1 MESVKLFLVDIT
13 TLSELHGNMTV
24 NDILRR
30 MWEEIVM
37 CYLKY
42 YPVSEWRYRGK
53 FRTHLV
59 R

>member
-53 FRTHLV
+53 FRTHL
-59 R
+59 